1 MIDFDASLEDVRRLL
16 DDGHASSTALH
27 GGAEQARVLV
37 RALDETIAAGPE
49 RKATI
54 MAAMAMKRGV
64 SHRVDGKSVSTT
76 KAALAAFDDNGEDLR
91 RLRDMAVWLAAH
103 LDSRAREAKKA
114 EQARDEARKPFEAQT
129 RRAQDLAK
137 RLAEYPR
144 LAERIASL
152 FSTDIEVAA
161 EGKAALSRCPRQGSS
176 AFAVD
181 VRFHVPR
188 TIAVDEVMRGTNL
201 PGGFWPPKYSDFT
214 RLRYDG
220 DASIVAPLKELNR
233 KHDARQIVLDEVAVE
248 QAISR
253 AQATLLSEF
262 RMAVGAL
269 RELLALDAEV
279 SVEDQVARYPD
290 GKLIFDPKLYP
301 DGWYVG
307 RTSKKGFMSGVRLP
321 SVDGRALA
329 AE

>member
-16 DDGHASSTALH
+16 DDGHASSAALH
-27 GGAEQARVLV
+27 AGAEQARTLV
-37 RALDETIAAGPE
+37 RASDEAIAAGPE

-76 KAALAAFDDNGEDLR
+76 KAALTAFDDNDEDLR
-91 RLRDMAVWLAAH
+91 RVRDMAVWLAAH
-103 LDSRAREAKKA
+103 LDGRAREAKKA
-114 EQARDEARKPFEAQT
+114 EAARDEARKPFEAQT
-129 RRAQDLAK
+129 RRAQELAK

-176 AFAVD
+176 AFTAD
-181 VRFHVPR
+181 MRFHVPR

-220 DASIVAPLKELNR
+220 DASIVAR
-233 KHDARQIVLDEVAVE
+233 
-248 QAISR
+248 
-253 AQATLLSEF
+253 
-262 RMAVGAL
+262 
-269 RELLALDAEV
+269 
-279 SVEDQVARYPD
+279 
-290 GKLIFDPKLYP
+290 
-301 DGWYVG
+301 
-307 RTSKKGFMSGVRLP
+307 SKS
-321 SVDGRALA
+321 
-329 AE
+329 